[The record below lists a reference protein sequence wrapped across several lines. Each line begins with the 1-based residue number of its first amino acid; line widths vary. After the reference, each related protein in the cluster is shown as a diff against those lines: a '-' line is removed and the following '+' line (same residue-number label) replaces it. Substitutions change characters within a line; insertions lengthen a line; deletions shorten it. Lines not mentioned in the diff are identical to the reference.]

1 MRTES
6 AQLQVLAR
14 PLIGHGM
21 QQWTHLLAKS
31 ISLQRVS
38 SCARL
43 ACSRGLHTIEN
54 MSVIKIRRL
63 ARNSELTSAR
73 TLWDQRLSMPPRLAL
88 GIATLAV
95 VVAYL
100 PNLQALMTVWH
111 DDPSYTHGYLVI
123 PIALFILWQQILS
136 SEPEPKSRLVLAPW
150 WGWVFL
156 VFVLLLRAG
165 AYERGSE
172 WLENAT
178 IIPAIVALTWS
189 FGSWPLLRRIWPAI
203 VFLVFMLP
211 LPQRINNGLALPLQL
226 LAASSSRFLLQL
238 TGVWVIQE
246 GNVINLA
253 TAHGMERLDVALACS
268 GLRMLMTMA
277 ATVTATVILL
287 PLPNWKRLVLI
298 LSIVPIALASNMAR
312 IVATGW
318 CYYLFTGDAAKHW
331 AHDWAGWL
339 MMPLALALIGL
350 ELSILSWLVPKQSED
365 DKLIIPALD
374 MAKKDSGKQKK
385 KNQDLDEI

>member
-1 MRTES
+1 MSTTN
-6 AQLQVLAR
+6 
-14 PLIGHGM
+14 IGRSV
-21 QQWTHLLAKS
+21 KK
-31 ISLQRVS
+31 
-38 SCARL
+38 
-43 ACSRGLHTIEN
+43 IEPA
-54 MSVIKIRRL
+54 SV
-63 ARNSELTSAR
+63 R
-73 TLWDQRLSMPPRLAL
+73 TLWDQRLSMPPRLAV
-88 GIATLAV
+88 GVATLAL

-100 PNLQALMTVWH
+100 PNLHALMAIWN
-111 DDPSYTHGYLVI
+111 DDPSYAHGYLVI
-123 PIALFILWQQILS
+123 PIALFILWQQIS
-136 SEPEPKSRLVLAPW
+136 SPEPKTVPGMVLAPW

-156 VFVLLLRAG
+156 AMVLLLRAG

-189 FGSWPLLRRIWPAI
+189 FGSWPLLRRVWPAI

-211 LPQRINNGLALPLQL
+211 LPQKINNGLALPLQS

-238 TGVWVIQE
+238 TGMWVIQE

-253 TAHGMERLDVALACS
+253 TAHGMDRLDVALACS

-287 PLPNWKRLVLI
+287 PLPRWKQIVLI
-298 LSIVPIALASNMAR
+298 LSIVPIALVSNMAR

-318 CYYLFTGDAAKHW
+318 CYYLFTGEGARHW

-350 ELSILSWLVPKQSED
+350 ELGILSWLVPKESED
-365 DKLIIPALD
+365 DKLVVPLLGIT
-374 MAKKDSGKQKK
+374 KKDPGKEKK
-385 KNQDLDEI
+385 KSQDLGEI